1 MFVTRT
7 IVLFAVAAL
16 FEVGGAYLVWLGLKE
31 EKGLLAAGL
40 GVIALGVYAV
50 VQTLQPETNFGRL
63 FAAYGGVFVTGS
75 LLWGVT
81 VEGFRPDRWDLA
93 GVAIVLA
100 GVGLIM
106 FGPRG

>member
-7 IVLFAVAAL
+7 IALFVVAAL
-16 FEVGGAYLVWLGLKE
+16 FEVGGAYLIWQGVKE

-40 GVIALGVYAV
+40 GILALGVYGV
-50 VQTLQPETNFGRL
+50 VQTFQPETNFGRL

-75 LLWGVT
+75 LLWGIV

-93 GVAIVLA
+93 GVAVVLA

-106 FGPRG
+106 FGPR